1 MCMLASIVTR
11 CILFTAVTLSHESL
25 SLTAAASSSAVAAIH
40 TFAAVLLC
48 VYYTIEKLHYT
59 KKQWNKKEK
68 KKRKR
73 CYLAFCLDKVKGWIE
88 SLDTKSREEACYCPS
103 SSFPRVYFAMLLL
116 ILELPTSALALSER
130 YLCASMYDTIDSIA
144 SCIASSPSLSLTPTH
159 MFTAAEGTKKH
170 HSLSASSVCVTL
182 YTLLFVSLA
191 ISLPY
196 IIVINVYPFPSSSV
210 STSPSLI
217 HYLQHFLSLS
227 LCEVK
232 HLHFSLSSMSLAL
245 SRESEILFSFL
256 LCVCTLSC
264 CVLRS
269 IKMLL
274 MTSVTHACAL
284 CCVWCTER
292 WYLFPLKYEKSWRER
307 ERQSLV
313 IYSQSSA
320 SDKVYCETGCEKSM
334 KIVRRSQWNI
344 NAVDLFTNSNN
355 VNISC
360 VGKRQL
366 LTWHRHTPLCH
377 ERLRENVASPLCMH
391 VHSSGS

>member
-1 MCMLASIVTR
+1 
-11 CILFTAVTLSHESL
+11 
-25 SLTAAASSSAVAAIH
+25 
-40 TFAAVLLC
+40 
-48 VYYTIEKLHYT
+48 
-59 KKQWNKKEK
+59 
-68 KKRKR
+68 
-73 CYLAFCLDKVKGWIE
+73 
-88 SLDTKSREEACYCPS
+88 
-103 SSFPRVYFAMLLL
+103 MLLL
-116 ILELPTSALALSER
+116 ILELPTSALALPKGTFVHR
-130 YLCASMYDTIDSIA
+130 CMILLIQLH
-144 SCIASSPSLSLTPTH
+144 PVLHPLPLSLTPTH

-170 HSLSASSVCVTL
+170 HSLSASSVTL

-232 HLHFSLSSMSLAL
+232 HLHFSLSSMSLSL

-284 CCVWCTER
+284 CCV
-292 WYLFPLKYEKSWRER
+292 
-307 ERQSLV
+307 
-313 IYSQSSA
+313 
-320 SDKVYCETGCEKSM
+320 
-334 KIVRRSQWNI
+334 
-344 NAVDLFTNSNN
+344 
-355 VNISC
+355 
-360 VGKRQL
+360 
-366 LTWHRHTPLCH
+366 
-377 ERLRENVASPLCMH
+377 
-391 VHSSGS
+391 